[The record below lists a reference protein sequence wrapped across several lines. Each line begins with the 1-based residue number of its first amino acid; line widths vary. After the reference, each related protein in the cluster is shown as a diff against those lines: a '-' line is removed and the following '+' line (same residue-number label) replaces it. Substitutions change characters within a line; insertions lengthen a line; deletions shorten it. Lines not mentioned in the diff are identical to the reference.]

1 LKLIAISDIHG
12 YVDRLREVL
21 AREND
26 VEVIVFS
33 GDIAP
38 YRNHLETLNSLK
50 RLLSIAKNFNIGYV
64 VAVPGNVDYIN
75 HYKQLEDPTFIYIHE
90 ECERIKDAL
99 FIGFGGSTIT
109 PFNTI
114 LEYSEEDIYRAL
126 QSVYTKCK
134 GKTTLDNEFYIL
146 VTHAPPY
153 NTACDRIFSG
163 NHIGSKAIRSFIEYT
178 KPTLALCGHVHE
190 SRCID
195 RIDRTIII
203 NPGPLAKGFYSTI
216 DIDGRG
222 NINVNLNTL

>member
-1 LKLIAISDIHG
+1 MKLIAISDIHG

-90 ECERIKDAL
+90 ECERIKDVL

-134 GKTTLDNEFYIL
+134 GKTTL
-146 VTHAPPY
+146 
-153 NTACDRIFSG
+153 
-163 NHIGSKAIRSFIEYT
+163 
-178 KPTLALCGHVHE
+178 
-190 SRCID
+190 
-195 RIDRTIII
+195 
-203 NPGPLAKGFYSTI
+203 
-216 DIDGRG
+216 
-222 NINVNLNTL
+222 